1 MQPVRLRS
9 RGGGGPGE
17 GEPTVQPPRKRPT
30 RVGKFGRIMV
40 LLCAILGLGWGGVTT
55 WLLFQ
60 EKAVVAALQQ
70 EQQVLQA
77 SYDERMRALTRRLVT
92 SIATQRAPGVT
103 TGKDGGGDEQLADL
117 ITRQIELEA
126 RQNLLGTLTGQAIA
140 PVLPGSGAQAPGGGG
155 GLAAADLFQGNILER
170 INPAVVAPQQR
181 QIAALLRAAE
191 PLPLAERVTVLQQS
205 LDRIDQAQGQQVSAL
220 GLRLAGRVQEVR
232 AALADLGLDVAKV
245 RLPPARQ
252 AMGGPLIPLSV
263 TMRPGSFEH
272 RVLQLGEPQA
282 VFGRWRDLAQIV
294 PLRRP
299 LEGDDSTTSN
309 FGMRTDPFTG
319 AAAMHSGMDFRG
331 ETGIPIRAT
340 GAGKVLRAEVA
351 GGYGNLVEIDHGNGL
366 TTRYAHLSAFDVKP
380 DQIVPPGAVIGA
392 SGIDGPL
399 DGPASA
405 LRDAAFGRGDEPAEV
420 HRDRHPAVATRAA
433 AGCAVAGASVI
444 ASVAKQSRRARS
456 TSPGLLRYA
465 RNDGRRQPFAAA
477 PAMKASSASCCA
489 TDRRRPS
496 LLRRQSTSAA
506 CLAHSARMR

>member
-1 MQPVRLRS
+1 MLQPARLKS
-9 RGGGGPGE
+9 RPGSE
-17 GEPTVQPPRKRPT
+17 GRGERLLEPADGSAPRRRRPS
-30 RVGKFGRIMV
+30 RVGRLGRILV
-40 LLCAILGLGWGGVTT
+40 LLCAVLGLAWGGVAT

-92 SIATQRAPGVT
+92 SIATQRAPGAAPRE
-103 TGKDGGGDEQLADL
+103 GGGEDQLADL

-140 PVLPGSGAQAPGGGG
+140 PVLPGSGAQAPGGTGG
-155 GLAAADLFQGNILER
+155 FAASDPFQGNILER

-191 PLPLAERVTVLQQS
+191 PLPLAERVAILQQS
-205 LDRIDQAQGQQVSAL
+205 LDRIDQSQGQQVSAL

-232 AALADLGLDVAKV
+232 TALADLGLDVAKV

-282 VFGRWRDLAQIV
+282 AFGRWRDLAQIV

-340 GAGKVLRAEVA
+340 GGGKVLRAEVA

-380 DQIVPPGAVIGA
+380 DQIVPPGAVIGRLG
-392 SGIDGPL
+392 STG
-399 DGPASA
+399 
-405 LRDAAFGRGDEPAEV
+405 
-420 HRDRHPAVATRAA
+420 
-433 AGCAVAGASVI
+433 
-444 ASVAKQSRRARS
+444 RS
-456 TSPGLLRYA
+456 TGPHLHYETRLAGEATNPLKFIEVGSRLS
-465 RNDGRRQPFAAA
+465 QPAL
-477 PAMKASSASCCA
+477 PQGV
-489 TDRRRPS
+489 R
-496 LLRRQSTSAA
+496 
-506 CLAHSARMR
+506 

>member
-1 MQPVRLRS
+1 MMQPARLKTRS
-9 RGGGGPGE
+9 GPSDRPGPV
-17 GEPTVQPPRKRPT
+17 GEPPRQAETRRKRPT

-40 LLCAILGLGWGGVTT
+40 LLCAVLGLGWGAAAT
-55 WLLFQ
+55 WLLLQ
-60 EKAVVAALQQ
+60 EKAIVAALQQ

-77 SYDERMRALTRRLVT
+77 SYDERVRALTRRLVT
-92 SIATQRAPGVT
+92 SIATQRAPGAT
-103 TGKDGGGDEQLADL
+103 TGKDGGGEDQLADL

-140 PVLPGSGAQAPGGGG
+140 PVLPGSGAQAPGGTGG
-155 GLAAADLFQGNILER
+155 FAASDPFQGNILER

-181 QIAALLRAAE
+181 QIAAILRAAE
-191 PLPLAERVTVLQQS
+191 PLPLAERIAVLQQS
-205 LDRIDQAQGQQVSAL
+205 LDRIDRAQGQQVSAL

-245 RLPPARQ
+245 RLPAARQ

-272 RVLQLGEPQA
+272 RVLQLGEPQV
-282 VFGRWRDLAQIV
+282 VFGRWRELAQIV

-309 FGMRTDPFTG
+309 FGVRTDPFTG

-380 DQIVPPGAVIGA
+380 DQIVPPGAVIGRLG
-392 SGIDGPL
+392 STG
-399 DGPASA
+399 
-405 LRDAAFGRGDEPAEV
+405 
-420 HRDRHPAVATRAA
+420 
-433 AGCAVAGASVI
+433 
-444 ASVAKQSRRARS
+444 RS
-456 TSPGLLRYA
+456 TGPHLHYETRLSGEASNPLKFIETGHRLSQPALPPGVR
-465 RNDGRRQPFAAA
+465 
-477 PAMKASSASCCA
+477 
-489 TDRRRPS
+489 
-496 LLRRQSTSAA
+496 
-506 CLAHSARMR
+506 

>member
-1 MQPVRLRS
+1 MLQPARLKS
-9 RGGGGPGE
+9 RPGSE
-17 GEPTVQPPRKRPT
+17 GRGERLLEPAEGSAPRRRRPS
-30 RVGKFGRIMV
+30 RVGRLGRILV
-40 LLCAILGLGWGGVTT
+40 LLCAVLGLAWGGVAT

-92 SIATQRAPGVT
+92 SIATQRAPGAAPRE
-103 TGKDGGGDEQLADL
+103 GGGEDQLADL

-140 PVLPGSGAQAPGGGG
+140 PVLPGSGAQAPGGTGG
-155 GLAAADLFQGNILER
+155 FAASDPFQGNILER

-181 QIAALLRAAE
+181 QIAALLRATE
-191 PLPLAERVTVLQQS
+191 PLPLAERVAVLQQS

-380 DQIVPPGAVIGA
+380 DQIVPPGAVIGRLG
-392 SGIDGPL
+392 STG
-399 DGPASA
+399 
-405 LRDAAFGRGDEPAEV
+405 
-420 HRDRHPAVATRAA
+420 
-433 AGCAVAGASVI
+433 
-444 ASVAKQSRRARS
+444 RS
-456 TSPGLLRYA
+456 TGPHLHYETRLAGEATNPLKFIEVGTRLSQPALPPGVR
-465 RNDGRRQPFAAA
+465 
-477 PAMKASSASCCA
+477 
-489 TDRRRPS
+489 
-496 LLRRQSTSAA
+496 
-506 CLAHSARMR
+506 

>member
-1 MQPVRLRS
+1 MLQPARLKTRSTAVAGAADRNGELLHPPGPRRS
-9 RGGGGPGE
+9 RPS
-17 GEPTVQPPRKRPT
+17 
-30 RVGKFGRIMV
+30 RVGKLGRIIV
-40 LLCAILGLGWGGVTT
+40 LLAAVLGVAWGATAS

-60 EKAVVAALQQ
+60 EKSVVAALQQ

-77 SYDERMRALTRRLVT
+77 SYDERLRALTRRLVT
-92 SIATQRAPGVT
+92 SIATQRAPGAAPRE
-103 TGKDGGGDEQLADL
+103 GGGEDQLADL

-126 RQNLLGTLTGQAIA
+126 RQNLLGTLTGQAVA
-140 PVLPGSGAQAPGGGG
+140 PVLPGSGAQGSGGTGG
-155 GLAAADLFQGNILER
+155 FAASDPFQGNILER

-191 PLPLAERVTVLQQS
+191 PLPLAERVAILQQS

-220 GLRLAGRVQEVR
+220 GLRLTGRVQEVR

-380 DQIVPPGAVIGA
+380 DQIVPLGAVIGRLG
-392 SGIDGPL
+392 STG
-399 DGPASA
+399 
-405 LRDAAFGRGDEPAEV
+405 
-420 HRDRHPAVATRAA
+420 
-433 AGCAVAGASVI
+433 
-444 ASVAKQSRRARS
+444 RS
-456 TSPGLLRYA
+456 TGPHLHYETRLSGEATNPLKFIETGARLSQPALPPGVR
-465 RNDGRRQPFAAA
+465 
-477 PAMKASSASCCA
+477 
-489 TDRRRPS
+489 
-496 LLRRQSTSAA
+496 
-506 CLAHSARMR
+506 

>member
-1 MQPVRLRS
+1 MLQPARLKS
-9 RGGGGPGE
+9 RPGSE
-17 GEPTVQPPRKRPT
+17 GRGERLLEPTDGSAPRRRRPS
-30 RVGKFGRIMV
+30 RVGRLGRILV
-40 LLCAILGLGWGGVTT
+40 LLCAVLGLAWGGVAT

-92 SIATQRAPGVT
+92 SIATQRAPGAAPREV
-103 TGKDGGGDEQLADL
+103 GGEDQLADL

-140 PVLPGSGAQAPGGGG
+140 PVLPGSGAQAPGGTGG
-155 GLAAADLFQGNILER
+155 FAASDPFQGNILER

-191 PLPLAERVTVLQQS
+191 PLPLAERVAILQQS

-232 AALADLGLDVAKV
+232 GALADLGLDVAKV

-319 AAAMHSGMDFRG
+319 TAAMHYGMDFRG

-380 DQIVPPGAVIGA
+380 DQIVPPGAVIGRLG
-392 SGIDGPL
+392 STG
-399 DGPASA
+399 
-405 LRDAAFGRGDEPAEV
+405 
-420 HRDRHPAVATRAA
+420 
-433 AGCAVAGASVI
+433 
-444 ASVAKQSRRARS
+444 RS
-456 TSPGLLRYA
+456 TGPHLHYETRLAGEATNPLKFIEVGSRLSQPALPPGVR
-465 RNDGRRQPFAAA
+465 
-477 PAMKASSASCCA
+477 
-489 TDRRRPS
+489 
-496 LLRRQSTSAA
+496 
-506 CLAHSARMR
+506 